1 MSGAG
6 EAKTVHPAD
15 YFEAIHDRD
24 WGPTSDGRI
33 RLAVLGLGGFAR
45 ETVLP
50 ALDDAGMVEVTTLIS
65 GSPET
70 AAAVADEHGVEH
82 VVDYDDFEAGVNV
95 QCYDAVYVGGPN
107 AYHPDYGATAA
118 EHGKHVIVEKPMAAT
133 HEGAVELVDACEDAG
148 VTLMVAYRPQ
158 LEPVLRRVRSLVR
171 DGGIGDVVQVH
182 GGFSGEVL
190 AMNPDRDQWR
200 LSADLAGGGALLDV
214 GVYPLNTT
222 RFLLGADPVA
232 VRAST
237 HSAHDAFTAVEEHVA
252 FQLEFPDG
260 ASASCTASYNAHPDN
275 RLQLLGTDGT
285 VVIEDAYDAHVRPT
299 VTVEH
304 GAETVTTTPE
314 FVDEVREEFEYFADC
329 VLSGRRPEPDGHD
342 GAVDLAVAEAVYES
356 ATSGQRV
363 PVPPVGD

>member
-1 MSGAG
+1 M
-6 EAKTVHPAD
+6 HPAD
-15 YFEAIHDRD
+15 YFESIRDRD
-24 WGPTSDGRI
+24 WGPESDGRL

-50 ALDDAGMVEVTTLIS
+50 SLDGAAMVEVTTLIS
-65 GSPET
+65 GTPET
-70 AAAVADEHGVEH
+70 AAAVADQHGVSH
-82 VVDYDDFEAGVNV
+82 VIDYDDFETGEKLDA
-95 QCYDAVYVGGPN
+95 YDAVYVGGPN

-118 EHGKHVIVEKPMAAT
+118 EHGKHVVVEKPIAAT
-133 HEGAVELVDACEDAG
+133 HDGATELVEASEDAG

-171 DGGIGDVVQVH
+171 DGVIGDIVQVH
-182 GGFSGEVL
+182 GGFSGEIL

-200 LSADLAGGGALLDV
+200 LSPDLAGGGALLDV

-222 RFLLGADPVA
+222 RFLLDADPVA

-237 HSAHDAFTAVEEHVA
+237 HSEHDAFADVEEHVA

-260 ASASCTASYNAHPDN
+260 ATASCTASYNAHPDN
-275 RLQLLGTDGT
+275 RLQLLGTEGT
-285 VVIEDAYDAHVRPT
+285 VVIDEAYDAHVRPT
-299 VTVEH
+299 VTVERSE
-304 GAETVTTTPE
+304 GTVTTTPE

-329 VLSGRRPEPDGHD
+329 VLSDRRPEPDGRD

-356 ATSGQRV
+356 ASSGERV
-363 PVPPVGD
+363 PVPTGEY